1 MTRSFEYAKL
11 DGRAVERTMARIKA
25 KPHSKYTSQELA
37 TIVAKLPELILEHR
51 GSLIDVATSLGMPRR
66 SLIALRTSYP
76 AVDDAIKEG
85 DELLADKVER
95 QLLEVALAPKEWRGI
110 NVTAGIFS
118 LKALRGSR
126 WNPPN
131 KVELDDSGYR
141 PPAEEEKE
149 RDTGARLTVVN
160 GTHGKDDGG

>member
-1 MTRSFEYAKL
+1 ML
-11 DGRAVERTMARIKA
+11 HWLGGRQKTMAIKA

-76 AVDDAIKEG
+76 AVEDAIKEG

-95 QLLEVALAPKEWRGI
+95 QLLEVALDPKEWRGI

-118 LKALRGSR
+118 LKALRGAR
-126 WNPPN
+126 WNPPS

-141 PPAEEEKE
+141 QPAEEEKE

-160 GTHGKDDGG
+160 GGAPPGDDGTRE